1 MQKRRL
7 GKTGWDVSEIG
18 LGCWQLGN
26 SFGDVSDDAA
36 QAILGEAR
44 SLGVNFWDTADV
56 YGGGQSEQRVAV
68 ALKQAPGTRVATK
81 VGRGDDMFQNGYVKA
96 RIKEKIQ
103 ASAKRLGVDTIDLIQ
118 THTIPPKV
126 MEDGEIYTWL
136 EDFQQEGLI
145 RHFGASVETVEEGLI
160 CLRQPKLAS
169 LQIIFSL
176 FRQDAE
182 EKLLPEA
189 AKKDVGIIVR
199 LPLASGL
206 LSGKFKPGHKFAE
219 SDHRTFNANG
229 EKFNVGE
236 TFAGLPFER
245 GVAFAQRMEEMNT
258 TGWPLAHVAIRW
270 LLDHPEVSTII
281 AGVTRPEQLAQNV
294 AAAER
299 PALPAALTAAYGKLY
314 RDEVRANVRGSI

>member
-7 GKTGWDVSEIG
+7 GKTGWTVSEIG

-26 SFGDVSDDAA
+26 SFGNVSDVDAK
-36 QAILGEAR
+36 AILDEAKR
-44 SLGVNFWDTADV
+44 LGVSFWDTADV
-56 YGGGQSEQRVAV
+56 YGDGLSEQRVAE
-68 ALKQAPGTRVATK
+68 ALKQAPGTIVATK
-81 VGRGDDMFQNGYVKA
+81 VGRGDDMFANGYVKS
-96 RIKEKIQ
+96 RVRDRIQ
-103 ASAKRLGVDTIDLIQ
+103 ASAKRLGVEAIDLIQ
-118 THTIPPKV
+118 THTVPRKV

-136 EDFQQEGLI
+136 EDFQREGLI
-145 RHFGASVETVEEGLI
+145 KHFGASVETVEEGLI

-182 EKLLPEA
+182 TELLPKA
-189 AKKDVGIIVR
+189 AANDVAIIVR

-206 LSGKFKPGHKFAE
+206 LSGKFKPGHQFAPE
-219 SDHRTFNANG
+219 DHRTFNANG

-236 TFAGLPFER
+236 TFAGLPFET
-245 GVAFAQRMEEMNT
+245 GVALAQKMGEINT

-281 AGVTRPEQLAQNV
+281 AGVTRPSQLAENV
-294 AAAER
+294 AAADR
-299 PALPAALTAAYGKLY
+299 PPLPAALTAAYGRLY
-314 RDEVRANVRGSI
+314 RDEVRPAVRGSI

>member
-1 MQKRRL
+1 MKQRRL
-7 GKTGWDVSEIG
+7 GKTGWNVSEIG

-26 SFGDVSDDAA
+26 SFGNVSDDEA

-44 SLGVNFWDTADV
+44 RLGVNFWDTADV

-81 VGRGDDMFQNGYVKA
+81 VGRGDDMFTDGYVKA
-96 RIKEKIQ
+96 RVREKIQ

-118 THTIPPKV
+118 THTIPPKA
-126 MEDGEIYTWL
+126 MEDGEIFTWL

-145 RHFGASVETVEEGLI
+145 RQFGASVETVEEGLV
-160 CLRQPKLAS
+160 CLQQPKLAS

-182 EKLLPEA
+182 DKLLA
-189 AKKDVGIIVR
+189 AAAEKDVGIIVR

-206 LSGKFKPGHKFAE
+206 LSGKFGKGHRFAD

-229 EKFNVGE
+229 EAFNIGE
-236 TFAGLPFER
+236 TFAGVPFDKGVTFAER
-245 GVAFAQRMEEMNT
+245 MGAMNT

-270 LLDHPEVSTII
+270 LLDHPEVSTVI

-299 PALPAALTAAYGKLY
+299 PALPADLTTAYGKLY
-314 RDEVRANVRGSI
+314 REEIRPTVRGFI

>member
-7 GKTGWDVSEIG
+7 GKTGWEVSEIG

-26 SFGDVSDDAA
+26 SFGDVSDDTA

-44 SLGVNFWDTADV
+44 MLGVNFWDTADV
-56 YGGGQSEQRVAV
+56 YGGGQSEQRVGL
-68 ALKQAPGTRVATK
+68 ALKQAPGTIVATK

-96 RIKEKIQ
+96 RVKAKIQ
-103 ASAKRLGVDTIDLIQ
+103 DSAKRLGVETIDLIQ

-145 RHFGASVETVEEGLI
+145 KHFGASVETVAEGML

-182 EKLLPEA
+182 DELLA
-189 AKKDVGIIVR
+189 AAAARDVGIIVR

-206 LSGKFKPGHKFAE
+206 LSGKFKPGHRFAPQ
-219 SDHRTFNANG
+219 DHRTFNANG
-229 EKFNVGE
+229 EAFNVGE
-236 TFAGLPFER
+236 TFAGLPFEK
-245 GVAFAQRMEEMNT
+245 GVAFAQQMAEMNT

-270 LLDHPEVSTII
+270 LLDHPQVSSVI

-299 PALPAALTAAYGKLY
+299 PPLPAELTAAYGKLY
-314 RDEVRANVRGSI
+314 REDIRPAVRGSI